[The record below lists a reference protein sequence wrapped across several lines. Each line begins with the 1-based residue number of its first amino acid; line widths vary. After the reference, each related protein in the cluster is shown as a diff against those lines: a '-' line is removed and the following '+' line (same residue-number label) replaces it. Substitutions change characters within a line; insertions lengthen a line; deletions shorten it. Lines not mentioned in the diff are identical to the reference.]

1 MPIPSLVQPRRAS
14 NAALSNPSLHS
25 PGSSTF
31 PSSSFSNLNAY
42 ADTDSSSGRRP
53 FNPANHHPTVG
64 ARNTNE
70 GTISGTHT
78 EPPPV
83 RIRQRQPAPFDP
95 IAQARIDAQLGAT
108 GILQTRN
115 LNPSNNTGNEWW
127 GSQQEPMR
135 GDVRHGTFREAI
147 EQQRTWEYQ
156 RHQDQRNWMLEMLRQ
171 DQQRDNHGG
180 PSVPDN
186 VELGED

>member
-1 MPIPSLVQPRRAS
+1 MQPRRAS

-31 PSSSFSNLNAY
+31 PSSGFSNRNAY
-42 ADTDSSSGRRP
+42 TDTDSSSGRRP
-53 FNPANHHPTVG
+53 FDLANPHPIVG

-70 GTISGTHT
+70 GSISGTRT
-78 EPPPV
+78 EPPPL
-83 RIRQRQPAPFDP
+83 RTRQRQPAPYDP

-115 LNPSNNTGNEWW
+115 LNPSNSAANEWW
-127 GSQQEPMR
+127 GSQQLEPMR
-135 GDVRHGTFREAI
+135 GDVHHGTFRAAI
-147 EQQRTWEYQ
+147 EQPRTWEYQ
-156 RHQDQRNWMLEMLRQ
+156 RHQDPRNWMLEMLRQ
-171 DQQRDNHGG
+171 DQQRENHGG
-180 PSVPDN
+180 PNVPDN